1 MGHDQSRQKGAA
13 TVETALVSIF
23 LLILVTGIIDLGRA
37 VFNNISIQE
46 AAQEGAFFGA
56 FEEDVT
62 VAEIETKSAAST
74 SAPDLTVDN
83 VAVECVPVTK
93 TKRDGGELRVTVTY
107 EMDLVTPFVGDW
119 LGGSLTLEKTAES
132 ERFYPTCPG
141 S

>member
-1 MGHDQSRQKGAA
+1 MGLDRPRQRGAA

-46 AAQEGAFFGA
+46 AAQEGAFYGA

-62 VAEIETKSAAST
+62 VGEIEVKSATST
-74 SAPDLTVDN
+74 SAPVLTVDN
-83 VAVECVPVTK
+83 VSVQCVPVTK

-119 LGGSLTLEKTAES
+119 LGGTISLEKTAES
-132 ERFYPTCPG
+132 ERFYPTCP